1 MARQWQWRQEWQA
14 SNSNNSGNKET
25 ITDLKSPWMKLGKT
39 SQKPEAAESAI
50 VTAGLNAPAYWNG
63 IR

>member
-1 MARQWQWRQEWQA
+1 VFNPAV
-14 SNSNNSGNKET
+14 T
-25 ITDLKSPWMKLGKT
+25 IANQRSPWAKLVKN
-39 SQKPEAAESAI
+39 SQIPRTADFAI